1 MFITLMFEFHIRDKN
16 LPDRIST
23 CNSLLK
29 HNENVPF
36 LKQIV
41 MGNEKWILYND
52 VEQKRL
58 WDKQNETPATAPKAS
73 LHPKKRMMYMWD
85 RKGALL

>member
-1 MFITLMFEFHIRDKN
+1 
-16 LPDRIST
+16 
-23 CNSLLK
+23 
-29 HNENVPF
+29 
-36 LKQIV
+36 